1 MKNANSNYSA
11 IINAIHTHN
20 DYLTIASDVV
30 SDIIGLKV
38 RAFEVPCFNDEAVL
52 VCFLDKN
59 DRNSLTVAIRADGGV
74 EYFTD
79 KWYDEPYTEMQEIIK
94 EQFIWRVTI

>member
-11 IINAIHTHN
+11 IISAIHRRN
-20 DYLTIASDVV
+20 DYLTIASKIV

-38 RAFEVPCFNDEAVL
+38 RAFEVPCYNDEAVL

-59 DRNSLTVAIRADGGV
+59 NRNSLTVAIRADGGV
-74 EYFTD
+74 EYFSD
-79 KWYDEPYTEMQEIIK
+79 KWYDECYSEMQEIIK
-94 EQFIWRVTI
+94 EQFIWRVAI